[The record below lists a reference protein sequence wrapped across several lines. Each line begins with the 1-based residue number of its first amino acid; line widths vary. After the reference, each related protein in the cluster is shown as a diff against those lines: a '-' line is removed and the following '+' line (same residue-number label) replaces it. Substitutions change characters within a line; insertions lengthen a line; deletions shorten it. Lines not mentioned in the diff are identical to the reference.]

1 MDALRIERDDDVLR
15 ITLARP
21 ETRNAFDATVIGEL
35 AEAFVDVGKARAV
48 VLAGDGPSFCAGADV
63 EWMRGSIALTLEEN
77 VADAMALRR
86 MLEAIDTCPA
96 PVIALVQGHALGGG
110 AGLVATAD
118 IAVAHERAV
127 FGFSEV
133 KLGITPAV
141 ISPFALRKIG
151 ESAARRYFV
160 TGERFDAP
168 TASPNRARAR
178 GRRRPRSSARRPAR
192 RVAHRGAARGPAR
205 EAPRSRPPGRAR
217 DGAKDRRAA
226 HERGRAGRP
235 ERVRRAAT
243 ATLVAGARAR
253 RVTALL
259 ALTSAIFIGGA
270 DFIGGMTSRTV
281 NGVQLACL
289 VAFAGLP
296 MALAVSLVV
305 DTEQVSSSDVAWSV
319 AAGSAV
325 ALGLGCFYVGMGR
338 GLISVVAPVAAVTGA
353 VIPVVYALARG
364 ERPGPIALIGLGIA
378 FVAVAVV
385 SLAPSEQH
393 PGAAVV
399 DRTVIALALVSGA
412 LFGLF
417 YIAFSRVSEDAGM
430 WPLTIERAACAVV
443 LLGLALLL
451 TRDVAVDV
459 RRLLPKVLVI
469 ALLEVAATIPLLLAL
484 QRGPIAIATVVASLY
499 PVTTVLLAAFVL
511 RERLSRLQYVG
522 VVCALLSVALVSS
535 G

>member
-1 MDALRIERDDDVLR
+1 M
-15 ITLARP
+15 
-21 ETRNAFDATVIGEL
+21 
-35 AEAFVDVGKARAV
+35 
-48 VLAGDGPSFCAGADV
+48 
-63 EWMRGSIALTLEEN
+63 
-77 VADAMALRR
+77 
-86 MLEAIDTCPA
+86 
-96 PVIALVQGHALGGG
+96 
-110 AGLVATAD
+110 
-118 IAVAHERAV
+118 
-127 FGFSEV
+127 
-133 KLGITPAV
+133 
-141 ISPFALRKIG
+141 
-151 ESAARRYFV
+151 
-160 TGERFDAP
+160 
-168 TASPNRARAR
+168 
-178 GRRRPRSSARRPAR
+178 
-192 RVAHRGAARGPAR
+192 
-205 EAPRSRPPGRAR
+205 
-217 DGAKDRRAA
+217 
-226 HERGRAGRP
+226 
-235 ERVRRAAT
+235 
-243 ATLVAGARAR
+243 
-253 RVTALL
+253 TALL

-270 DFIGGMTSRTV
+270 DFIGGMTSRTA

-305 DTEQVSSSDVAWSV
+305 DTQHVSSSDVAWSV

-399 DRTVIALALVSGA
+399 DRTVIALALASGA

-522 VVCALLSVALVSS
+522 VVCALLSVALVST